1 MNDLTLT
8 KRCQRKRWKKNKKQ
22 KQTQQQEVCAL
33 GTETEIARD
42 REREGERCIL
52 VDISAK
58 RLDPAD
64 NLNLLRAPSRV
75 SQSASS
81 ASLLLLSTGGL
92 EWQTIIR
99 TWGPS
104 FPPRE
109 LPLCHKCR
117 RAQAEAEAEEEAAA
131 AWWKRQKLMD
141 VYAGWQHWNCHCA
154 SAWVCVC
161 VFECVCCLFVPH
173 CVPQRKS
180 LATGMDL
187 KSLSD
192 WALWSD
198 CGSNLCFNFS
208 LKTMHNLQFHC

>member
-1 MNDLTLT
+1 M
-8 KRCQRKRWKKNKKQ
+8 
-22 KQTQQQEVCAL
+22 
-33 GTETEIARD
+33 
-42 REREGERCIL
+42 
-52 VDISAK
+52 DISAK

-75 SQSASS
+75 SQSASLPALLHLPPPS
-81 ASLLLLSTGGL
+81 PRASVCILK
-92 EWQTIIR
+92 WQTIIR

-104 FPPRE
+104 SLQKRDPRE

-117 RAQAEAEAEEEAAA
+117 RQAEAQADADAEAEAA

-141 VYAGWQHWNCHCA
+141 VYAGSTGIATVQQ
-154 SAWVCVC
+154 SLSPLCVC
-161 VFECVCCLFVPH
+161 VLPLCASLCLI
-173 CVPQRKS
+173 VPQRKS
-180 LATGMDL
+180 FATGMDSSL
-187 KSLSD
+187 ALSD

>member
-1 MNDLTLT
+1 MCFGD
-8 KRCQRKRWKKNKKQ
+8 
-22 KQTQQQEVCAL
+22 
-33 GTETEIARD
+33 RD
-42 REREGERCIL
+42 RDSKREGERCIL

-117 RAQAEAEAEEEAAA
+117 WAQAEAEAEEEAAA

-154 SAWVCVC
+154 SACVC
-161 VFECVCCLFVPH
+161 VSVCVLPLCA
-173 CVPQRKS
+173 S
-180 LATGMDL
+180 LCAATQIFGYRNGLEEPVGLGPL
-187 KSLSD
+187 KWLR
-192 WALWSD
+192 
-198 CGSNLCFNFS
+198 
-208 LKTMHNLQFHC
+208 

>member
-1 MNDLTLT
+1 MNDLTLTLT
-8 KRCQRKRWKKNKKQ
+8 KRCQRKRWKKSKKQ

-42 REREGERCIL
+42 GEREGERCIL

-81 ASLLLLSTGGL
+81 TSLLLLSTGGL

-117 RAQAEAEAEEEAAA
+117 RAQAEAEEEAAA

-154 SAWVCVC
+154 SACVC
-161 VFECVCCLFVPH
+161 VWVYASVCVASLCLIVCRNANLWLPEWTWRACRIEPFEVIAVAIC
-173 CVPQRKS
+173 
-180 LATGMDL
+180 
-187 KSLSD
+187 
-192 WALWSD
+192 ALISV
-198 CGSNLCFNFS
+198 
-208 LKTMHNLQFHC
+208 

>member
-1 MNDLTLT
+1 M
-8 KRCQRKRWKKNKKQ
+8 
-22 KQTQQQEVCAL
+22 
-33 GTETEIARD
+33 
-42 REREGERCIL
+42 
-52 VDISAK
+52 DISAK

-75 SQSASS
+75 PACQSTSTPAPTTTFSS
-81 ASLLLLSTGGL
+81 SFSCVL

-104 FPPRE
+104 SLQRE

-117 RAQAEAEAEEEAAA
+117 RQAEAEAEVDAEAEAA

-141 VYAGWQHWNCHCA
+141 VYAGSTGIATVQASLSLSVCVLPLCA
-154 SAWVCVC
+154 S
-161 VFECVCCLFVPH
+161 LL
-173 CVPQRKS
+173 PQRKS
-180 LATGMDL
+180 FATGMD
-187 KSLSD
+187 SSAALSD